1 MRALPSLC
9 LAVLALCA
17 LPCTSTRAVQAAAQ
31 EAGEEH
37 TSIGGYGEVHY
48 SNRSGP
54 DTPGIVNVA
63 RFVLFLSHQFN
74 DRIAFRSELEV
85 EDTKVEAGH
94 DGAGEVSVEQVYLDY
109 TLSPAAT
116 LRAGLLL
123 API

>member
-1 MRALPSLC
+1 MRVLPPVFV
-9 LAVLALCA
+9 AALALCA
-17 LPCTSTRAVQAAAQ
+17 LPFAPARAAAQ

-37 TSIGGYGEVHY
+37 TSIGGYGEGHY
-48 SNRSGP
+48 NNRSGP

-94 DGAGEVSVEQVYLDY
+94 HNAGEGSGEQGYLDY
-109 TLSPAAT
+109 MRSP
-116 LRAGLLL
+116 
-123 API
+123 P